1 MDTQHFILLCLFITI
16 TFVGCEFKQETT
28 EVSSNKVA
36 PNSTTQDTLQRAYE
50 AISLLGDTLYSDALP
65 PAKQPLSDNVWNTNK
80 QSYADSPGLQNT
92 LSWGKSLAERS
103 QFQEAIRVFTKGLS
117 QFPNDPAL
125 YRYRGQQ
132 YITVRQFDK
141 AVQDLEKSIQLLEIH
156 PISVELKDIPL
167 TSRTHRFSPL
177 EFETYYYLGLAYYL
191 QGQYGAA
198 AQAYEQSLP
207 YADDDD
213 RVAATDWLY
222 MTYRRLGE
230 DEVAEK
236 TLAAIDEEMQV
247 QYPEGYFE
255 RLMMYKGLVDPDSLL
270 GQDASTSAADREMM
284 IATYGYG
291 VSNFYQTE
299 GDSMLSQQI
308 KKKIV
313 NGKYWAAFGY
323 IAAEADLAR
332 ERRQK

>member
-1 MDTQHFILLCLFITI
+1 MDTQRFILFYLIVI
-16 TFVGCEFKQETT
+16 TFIRCESKQETN
-28 EVSSNKVA
+28 EANSNQVA
-36 PNSTTQDTLQRAYE
+36 SNNITQQDTLQRAYE

-65 PAKQPLSDNVWNTNK
+65 LAEQPLSDTVWNINK
-80 QSYADSPGLQNT
+80 QSYADSPDLPNT
-92 LSWGKSLAERS
+92 LSWGQSLAERT
-103 QFQEAIRVFTKGLS
+103 QFREAIRIFTKGLN
-117 QFPNDPAL
+117 QFPDDPAL

-141 AVQDLEKSIQLLEIH
+141 AVQDLEKSAQLLKNRPVSAELEEIS
-156 PISVELKDIPL
+156 PSMPAKSPASL
-167 TSRTHRFSPL
+167 RF
-177 EFETYYYLGLAYYL
+177 EVYYYLGLAYYL

-198 AQAYEQSLP
+198 AQSYEQSLP
-207 YADDDD
+207 YAQTDDD
-213 RVAATDWLY
+213 RVAAADWLY

-236 TLAAIDEEMQV
+236 TLTAIDEELQV
-247 QYPEGYFE
+247 QHPEGYFE

-270 GQDASTSAADREMM
+270 DMDASTSAADREMM

-299 GDSMLSQQI
+299 GDSVLSQQI
-308 KKKIV
+308 KEKIV

-332 ERRQK
+332 ERK

>member
-1 MDTQHFILLCLFITI
+1 MNLNR
-16 TFVGCEFKQETT
+16 KQLRLAAT
-28 EVSSNKVA
+28 EIV

-65 PAKQPLSDNVWNTNK
+65 PAEQPLSDTIWNTNK
-80 QSYADSPGLQNT
+80 QSYTDSPNLQNT
-92 LSWGKSLAERS
+92 LSWGKALAERS

-117 QFPNDPAL
+117 QFPDDPAL

-132 YITVRQFDK
+132 YITVRQFDQ
-141 AVQDLEKSIQLLEIH
+141 AVQDLEKSIQLLKIH
-156 PISVELKDIPL
+156 PISAELKDIPR
-167 TSRTHRFSPL
+167 TPHTHRLSSL
-177 EFETYYYLGLAYYL
+177 EFEIYYYLGLAYYL

-207 YADDDD
+207 YAESDDD
-213 RVAATDWLY
+213 RVAAADWLY

-236 TLAAIDEEMQV
+236 TLTAIDEEMQV
-247 QYPEGYFE
+247 QYSEGYFE

-270 GQDASTSAADREMM
+270 GMDASTSATDHEMM
-284 IATYGYG
+284 IATHGYG

-299 GDSMLSQQI
+299 GDSVLSQQI
-308 KKKIV
+308 KEKIV
-313 NGKYWAAFGY
+313 NGKYWAALGY

-332 ERRQK
+332 ERKQK